1 MKLIMSKRVEER
13 VDVDWNSSMPLSL
26 LPEDIQEYFREHAG
40 FLYEDLRTKKNVPG
54 LREPNK
60 CGEYSRFS
68 GHLLRYLDKYSP
80 TWYSE
85 LYAEYDQPR
94 SRKRRNDRLEKK
106 EFLPPN
112 QVNRKSKR
120 RKKNT
125 RSGKTMGVIK
135 RVLSLEALDRIRNAK
150 DIGYVELSRGFVP
163 SRGRYDMIYR
173 ELIFEHLTDGFKSDS
188 VEAWPA
194 RKVVNYFS
202 RNGKK

>member
-135 RVLSLEALDRIRNAK
+135 RVLSLDNI
-150 DIGYVELSRGFVP
+150 VLSSESPFC
-163 SRGRYDMIYR
+163 
-173 ELIFEHLTDGFKSDS
+173 KSPLFIIIIDLF
-188 VEAWPA
+188 
-194 RKVVNYFS
+194 YFYLEYLFPG
-202 RNGKK
+202 NTP